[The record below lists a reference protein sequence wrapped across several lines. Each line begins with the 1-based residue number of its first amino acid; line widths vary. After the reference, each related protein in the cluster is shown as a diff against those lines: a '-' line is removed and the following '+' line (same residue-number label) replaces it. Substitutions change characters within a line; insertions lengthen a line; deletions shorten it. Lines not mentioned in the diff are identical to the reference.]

1 MKTSGRGVMISPAR
15 RSVIS
20 KMLWMSSFSS
30 ESRVPVSSPAST
42 SARNS
47 ASEIISRV
55 CGPPRSPS
63 RKRIPWASFSSTNRA
78 GATTRA
84 NAWSG
89 AAATSEKPRARGHTR
104 HFGVTSPI
112 SRIPSVPTRR
122 ATPSPAPGG
131 RCGNSRAATT
141 EESATLTIS
150 FPRKIVAISRF
161 GLESIFM
168 IRSARRSPSS
178 FHFRRS
184 TRRRANIAVSVAEKK
199 AEARK
204 RKGRRTAFMESS
216 ARPVFPGRKV
226 DEPGREPRPFDP
238 RPVRPPDA
246 DPRGLRHRADRGRA
260 RREGAGG
267 AQKARPARGTDGHHQ
282 FVILTAFE
290 ERNQRVDAEGG
301 RSRPEGPGDGE
312 RLLGENGA
320 ESVTLEKVSEVR
332 EDPVAHVDHRRDRAG
347 ARRRL
352 PLAPAGLGAKVRP
365 HRFPAPPGRPR
376 RTPAAQEREP
386 QGRPSRRPGD
396 IEEIPRSGAGAGDGL
411 AAPHGPDD
419 RQAEGEPFA
428 PAGIPAHQADP

>member
-1 MKTSGRGVMISPAR
+1 MKTSGRA
-15 RSVIS
+15 VIS

-112 SRIPSVPTRR
+112 SRIPSVPMRR

-131 RCGNSRAATT
+131 RCGNSSAATT
-141 EESATLTIS
+141 EEIATLTIS

-168 IRSARRSPSS
+168 MRSARRSPSS

-184 TRRRANIAVSVAEKK
+184 TRRRENNAVSVAEKK

-204 RKGRRTAFMESS
+204 RKGRRIAFTGSS
-216 ARPVFPGRKV
+216 ACPVFPGREV
-226 DEPGREPRPFDP
+226 DDSGREFRPFDP
-238 RPVRPPDA
+238 RTVRAPDA
-246 DPRGLRHRADRGRA
+246 DPRDLRHRSEQGRA

-282 FVILTAFE
+282 LVILPASE
-290 ERNQRVDAEGG
+290 ERLQRVDPEGG
-301 RSRPEGPGDGE
+301 RRRPEGPGDGE
-312 RLLGENGA
+312 HLLGEDGA
-320 ESVTLEKVSEVR
+320 ESVALKKVREVR
-332 EDPVAHVDHRRDRAG
+332 EDSVAHVDHRRDRAG

-352 PLAPAGLGAKVRP
+352 PLAPAGLGAEMRP
-365 HRFPAPPGRPR
+365 HRLPPPSGRPR
-376 RTPAAQEREP
+376 WTSAAQEREP
-386 QGRPSRRPGD
+386 
-396 IEEIPRSGAGAGDGL
+396 
-411 AAPHGPDD
+411 
-419 RQAEGEPFA
+419 
-428 PAGIPAHQADP
+428 